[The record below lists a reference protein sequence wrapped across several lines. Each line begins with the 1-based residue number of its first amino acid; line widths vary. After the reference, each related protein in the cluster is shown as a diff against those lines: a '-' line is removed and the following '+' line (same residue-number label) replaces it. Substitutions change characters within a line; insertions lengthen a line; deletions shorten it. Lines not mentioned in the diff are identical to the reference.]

1 MARLGETI
9 AAITR
14 LSKATKRTSVHHPAG
29 RLTEKLGFG
38 PNPGDLR
45 MLYYAPTNLEP
56 NAPLVVVLHGCT
68 QTAEGY
74 ADGAGWL
81 TLADRYGFAV
91 LAPEQRA
98 ANNPN
103 LCFNWFEPGDTK
115 RGAGEAASIRQM
127 VAALTEAHALDPA
140 RVFVTGLSA
149 GGAMTSVMLA
159 TYPEVFAAGAIVAG
173 LPYGAAGNVQEAFK
187 AMFQPAPRGD
197 AAWADEVRAASPH
210 TGPWPRVSIWHG
222 TADATV
228 KPANADAIA
237 RQWAALHGAGA
248 PTADHL
254 AGHARLTWTNP
265 KGEPVVEQILLEG
278 LPHGT
283 PLAVGGED
291 GCGTAGAF
299 LIEAGVSSSL
309 EIARFWGIVG
319 ERRAVN
325 EAAPRPPRQPSEP
338 VLGVDIQGVI
348 HRALAAAGL
357 VR

>member
-1 MARLGETI
+1 
-9 AAITR
+9 
-14 LSKATKRTSVHHPAG
+14 
-29 RLTEKLGFG
+29 
-38 PNPGDLR
+38 
-45 MLYYAPTNLEP
+45 
-56 NAPLVVVLHGCT
+56 
-68 QTAEGY
+68 
-74 ADGAGWL
+74 
-81 TLADRYGFAV
+81 
-91 LAPEQRA
+91 
-98 ANNPN
+98 
-103 LCFNWFEPGDTK
+103 
-115 RGAGEAASIRQM
+115 
-127 VAALTEAHALDPA
+127 
-140 RVFVTGLSA
+140 
-149 GGAMTSVMLA
+149 MTSVMLA

-187 AMFQPAPRGD
+187 AMFQPAPRTD

-248 PTADHL
+248 PTADHI
-254 AGHARLTWTNP
+254 AGHDRLTWTSP
-265 KGEPVVEQILLEG
+265 QGEPVVEQILLEG